1 MKTIRN
7 DGKTFCEMDR
17 LFLERKTLDS
27 LLEQVGTPLCVYDEK
42 GLRDGAKSLLS
53 KFAPIDASSVSVPVY
68 LCPRK
73 EVLAVLAK
81 EGVSALCRTRQE
93 LRLALESG
101 FSGDRIVY
109 SLLIPDETLCAQL
122 KELDSRL
129 LAANERILNGPLPR
143 RVDILCTKHHP
154 KTALLVPSKKSRAYL
169 GLDRKQVWEY
179 APKLAEQNISLGIAL
194 LDEMNSV
201 ELIGQ
206 VSKLQQ
212 MTKYADELRE
222 TTGVEISRFVPGV
235 GPGMQY
241 HRNGPPLDEDMFV
254 REFAKIMQGRSEL
267 LCLDMGRRLL
277 DPHAILVTTLL
288 EIIYRNR
295 PSLYVDTPSSV
306 LRQHPTD
313 RFHHSSI
320 LGKEWLEG
328 RKMCDV
334 AGPLPMRLDHYADRC
349 VLPVAEIGDRVVFH
363 DVGSS
368 VQPHAPVP
376 TYFHR
381 EDGTVVPIKA
391 W

>member
-1 MKTIRN
+1 MIDEETAPVVRKIFKLCI
-7 DGKTFCEMDR
+7 DGYGPTQIARILTE
-17 LFLERKTLDS
+17 E
-27 LLEQVGTPLCVYDEK
+27 GIPTPTAY
-42 GLRDGAKSLLS
+42 AKSKGRNAGHPNAKLHRWGEQTIDHILEKAEYAGHTVNFRTHIKSYKS
-53 KFAPIDASSVSVPVY
+53 KKQIDNPKEEWVIFENTHEPIISQHDFDLV
-68 LCPRK
+68 
-73 EVLAVLAK
+73 
-81 EGVSALCRTRQE
+81 QE
-93 LRLALESG
+93 LRKNKRRVQKCGETNP
-101 FSGDRIVY
+101 FSGMVYCADCGSKMYLCRSKYLNDDQEHLKCSAYAHDKDACTAHYIRTVVLKEIV
-109 SLLIPDETLCAQL
+109 L
-122 KELDSRL
+122 KEL
-129 LAANERILNGPLPR
+129 N
-143 RVDILCTKHHP
+143 K
-154 KTALLVPSKKSRAYL
+154 LLV
-169 GLDRKQVWEY
+169 
-179 APKLAEQNISLGIAL
+179 
-194 LDEMNSV
+194 SV
-201 ELIGQ
+201 KE
-206 VSKLQQ
+206 
-212 MTKYADELRE
+212 
-222 TTGVEISRFVPGV
+222 
-235 GPGMQY
+235 
-241 HRNGPPLDEDMFV
+241 NEDMFV

-288 EIIYRNR
+288 EIIYRDR